1 MHTDITRTLNITSDS
16 IMEFPYEIQGL
27 QAFRQIV
34 PYAFRHENIK
44 IGNEAIDGALFKML
58 IGINCE
64 EEIAKLTGLKLRKD
78 PPVCILSVWYQQPT

>member
-1 MHTDITRTLNITSDS
+1 MSQLNITLDP
-16 IMEFPYEIQGL
+16 MMVFPYEVQGL
-27 QAFRQIV
+27 EAFKNIV
-34 PYAFRHENIK
+34 PYAFRHES
-44 IGNEAIDGALFKML
+44 IDILKETIDDALFKML